1 MTQAATDVASHENR
15 SHYMGTKRAAL
26 EHCTSEGRH
35 TNGRVRT
42 SIAVT
47 GLLFGVLTL
56 AVAPAV
62 SAKGPKGGGGSSTG
76 PQACAEMV
84 ETTTLAGMNAAIG
97 ADIAHAGSG
106 KGPLAQPGVSGDDID
121 IAVIDTGIMPIADL
135 ETIDGPDLS
144 FDAIHADL
152 RFGDLHG
159 HGTNMAG
166 IIAGVAPDSRL
177 IDVKVGAADGSVD
190 VSQVIA
196 GIDWVVQNRNAN
208 GMNIRVINLAYGTD
222 AIVDYKA
229 DPLARAVENA
239 WQKGIVVVV
248 AGGNDGRGVRRLGN
262 PALDPFVISVASTE
276 WNISAGRW
284 KIPSYSSTGDGTRN
298 PDLVAPGTNV
308 LSLNVPGSYLAT
320 TYPAAVC
327 ADGKSLRLR
336 GTGTSQ
342 SAAAVSGAV
351 ALLLEDRPGLTPDQV
366 KWILT
371 NSATDIVNESGDAVK
386 EERQGAGMV
395 DVLAAMQTPTPSTLE
410 SQQVFPVSTGGGSIN
425 SSRGDLHVGTGGD
438 ILAGEYTAYGE
449 PFSSSVHSARQ
460 SSDTAWTNQTW
471 DGEDWTG
478 GTWSGAS
485 WSGASWSGASWSGAS
500 WSGASWSGASWSGAS
515 WSGASWSGAS
525 WSGASW
531 SGASWSGA
539 SWSGASWSG
548 ASWSG
553 ASWS

>member
-1 MTQAATDVASHENR
+1 
-15 SHYMGTKRAAL
+15 MGTKRAAL
-26 EHCTSEGRH
+26 EQTTGGRRP
-35 TNGRVRT
+35 TNGRHRT
-42 SIAVT
+42 SIAVA
-47 GLLFGVLTL
+47 GILVGVLTL

-62 SAKGPKGGGGSSTG
+62 SAKGPKGGGRSSTG
-76 PQACAEMV
+76 PQACAEMA
-84 ETTTLAGMNAAIG
+84 ESTTLAQLNAAIG

-106 KGPLAQPGVSGDDID
+106 NGPRAQPGVGGDGID
-121 IAVIDTGIMPIADL
+121 IAVIDTGIMPIEDL

-196 GIDWVVQNRNAN
+196 GIDWVVENRNAN
-208 GMNIRVINLAYGTD
+208 EMNIRVINLAYGTD
-222 AIVDYKA
+222 ADADYMT

-276 WNISAGRW
+276 WNIDAGLW
-284 KIPSYSSTGDGTRN
+284 KVPSYSSTGDGNRN
-298 PDLVAPGTNV
+298 SDLVAPGTNV

-327 ADGKSLRLR
+327 DDGKTLHLR

-342 SAAAVSGAV
+342 SAASVSGAV
-351 ALLLEDRPGLTPDQV
+351 ALLLEARPALTPDQV

-371 NSATDIVNESGDAVK
+371 NSATELVNDNGDPIK
-386 EERQGAGMV
+386 EDRQGSGMV
-395 DVLAAMQTPTPSTLE
+395 DVSAALQTPTPSILE
-410 SQQVFPVSTGGGSIN
+410 SLQAFPVSTGTGSIDA
-425 SSRGDLHVGTGGD
+425 SRGDMFIGTSGD
-438 ILAGEYTAYGE
+438 LLEGEYTAYGE
-449 PFSSSVHSARQ
+449 PFSSVTHSALQ
-460 SSDTAWTNQTW
+460 ASDTAWTNQTW
-471 DGEDWTG
+471 DAEEWTG

-548 ASWSG
+548 ASWS
-553 ASWS
+553 